1 MCSNQN
7 LIHFNKQLI
16 DFLNNLKLLNIDI
29 SKEIDIAILYLKY
42 NKNSGFV
49 FFCDCFL
56 DDPLKRVMIFEE
68 NELFFLNK
76 DNDYYNKKN
85 TIKLNIISEIKSKWC
100 LLNVEDKQKIWN
112 YLKILIYFVD
122 VEMGVDTKQ
131 RNKDLKLNFYSA
143 LS

>member
-1 MCSNQN
+1 MTLFKGSSK
-7 LIHFNKQLI
+7 KQ
-16 DFLNNLKLLNIDI
+16 
-29 SKEIDIAILYLKY
+29 SQ
-42 NKNSGFV
+42 
-49 FFCDCFL
+49 
-56 DDPLKRVMIFEE
+56 
-68 NELFFLNK
+68 
-76 DNDYYNKKN
+76 KKTN
-85 TIKLNIISEIKSKWC
+85 PEF